1 VPYHLA
7 THQYQ
12 GRRHADASYRPERM
26 REPAD
31 TFKVHCHGLSVD
43 RPYGAGMTTD
53 SALALPDGRHD
64 FDFLHGHWHSRQR
77 KLRKRL
83 VGCEDWDE
91 FTADLHCRPVLGGLG
106 NFDEL
111 ASPAMTYTGLALRLY
126 DEATRTWSIYWIAG
140 GVASFDPP
148 VVGHFA
154 DGVGDFLCPDTQEGR
169 PVLVRY
175 RWSDITATT
184 ARWAQAFSTD
194 DGATWETNWTADF
207 TRAATSGD

>member
-1 VPYHLA
+1 MTP
-7 THQYQ
+7 
-12 GRRHADASYRPERM
+12 
-26 REPAD
+26 
-31 TFKVHCHGLSVD
+31 D
-43 RPYGAGMTTD
+43 RAP
-53 SALALPDGRHD
+53 ALPDGRHD
-64 FDFLHGHWHSRQR
+64 FDFLHGRWYTVQR

-83 VGCEDWDE
+83 AGCEDWDE
-91 FTADLHCRPVLGGLG
+91 FSAELHCTPVLGGLG

-111 ASPAMTYTGLALRLY
+111 ASAAMTYTGLALRLY
-126 DEATRTWSIYWIAG
+126 DDTARTWSIYWVAG
-140 GVASFDPP
+140 GVAAVDPP

-154 DGVGDFLCPDTQEGR
+154 DGVGDFFGPDAHEGT

-207 TRAATSGD
+207 TRAGPAVG